1 MNGFLSCFFIA
12 IAYSFLPSSLIMF
25 LVVERENNAK
35 LQQIVSGV
43 SIPAYWFSNLVVDYV
58 KYLIPAIFTLLSLL
72 MYDVQIFIDKEHI
85 GPTITLALLFGPCFI
100 GFTYLTSFMFKGPSS
115 AQVFTFVFSV
125 FTGFILMIAS
135 QVLRIIP
142 STRNFQ
148 LNFLEYIFRLFPMFD
163 YCFGMFT
170 MSSAVFW
177 QFVFD
182 LPDSPKPWS
191 KYGMIKEALT
201 MPIMTIVFFSLIF
214 VIEFKK
220 GILEKEKPAP
230 KLKASGE
237 ELEAKM
243 LENSEEN
250 EDLE

>member
-1 MNGFLSCFFIA
+1 
-12 IAYSFLPSSLIMF
+12 
-25 LVVERENNAK
+25 
-35 LQQIVSGV
+35 
-43 SIPAYWFSNLVVDYV
+43 
-58 KYLIPAIFTLLSLL
+58 
-72 MYDVQIFIDKEHI
+72 
-85 GPTITLALLFGPCFI
+85 
-100 GFTYLTSFMFKGPSS
+100 MFKGPSS

-148 LNFLEYIFRLFPMFD
+148 LNFLEYVFRLFPMFD

-170 MSSAVFW
+170 MSSAIFW

-191 KYGMIKEALT
+191 KYGMIKEAIT

-214 VIEFKK
+214 IIEFKK
-220 GILEKEKPAP
+220 GILEKEKPA
-230 KLKASGE
+230 
-237 ELEAKM
+237 
-243 LENSEEN
+243 
-250 EDLE
+250 